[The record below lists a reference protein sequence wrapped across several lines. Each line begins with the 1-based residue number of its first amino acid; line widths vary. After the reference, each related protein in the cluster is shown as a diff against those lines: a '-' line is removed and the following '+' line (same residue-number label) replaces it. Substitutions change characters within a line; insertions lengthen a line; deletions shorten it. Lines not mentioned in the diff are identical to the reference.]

1 MFRTF
6 SLLACVLMTLLT
18 ETSLKAF
25 TLNGPNELPWQD
37 PRNGYAPGRLTGPMN
52 IDAEY
57 RWNVPY
63 ITYGFDPAF
72 ISYFGTNGIKAVE
85 QAMDILNS
93 LPKASE
99 ANLDD
104 FAFNTTR
111 PNPKAVALG
120 LIDLKSYVLS
130 QMMFQLGLTEPEEY
144 VHTLRDHTD
153 NPGSTFTWYV
163 IKRNFDPVT
172 LAPTSYIN
180 GELWT
185 YDTIFHSTS
194 PHTSFPEN
202 HPVNPFATGTTIAG
216 GDRRFNY
223 GQFYTGLTYDDMGG
237 LKYIYATNNLN
248 SERLMP
254 GVIEVITNKTS
265 PQQLDTLD
273 LALLTQRSQH
283 TTNDVATLLGFAGY
297 TNLHIISTNSYLTN
311 LVTTNIT
318 SFFTNFPYALGAP
331 LQQAYLTN
339 YFTNVTTAFDYAFDN
354 IITNTLYTR
363 MVVTQQVD
371 VVPSPVYQPGLGS
384 LVTNVTLLSTNYEV
398 GGDFYILPINN
409 IRVPRGETNS
419 NIGFDLISTQMVSVV
434 STTNRVFTVLS
445 ANVAVTNTNAVPIQL
460 NTFDLGTFYQQA
472 HWTTNDPAA
481 LLSLY
486 PDLIITGFRS
496 HFTNQIFTNIS
507 TFFTNYPSPI
517 PPGPLQVFGTNYETN
532 VVLVYDYDVGNVVI
546 NGSVNH
552 LTNFFGW
559 HENFPANPPSYIGGV
574 NQFPNV
580 NWQNTLVRK
589 LELVPAPGYTPGASL
604 IQTNILDSTFELR
617 PIPSGDFFI
626 VPSNLLGY
634 MTNSLLLT
642 GTGTATN
649 LDFYAPALLMTNEL
663 DTMEALP
670 TLDLTTFIEQTK
682 TNSPE
687 ALLAIPDYADLF
699 ITSASNYLTSRV
711 ITNYSITLTNYTYDP
726 AGSTSRFS
734 TNITYTFG
742 VQTNWV
748 YTFGNV
754 VTNTYYTKGVV
765 TFQQD
770 QTTVDPYDPAG
781 SPPHTE
787 TISSTFSKNFTNG
800 TVYIVPTNLFGYII
814 LGGITNVVPITNILS
829 SVTNQFATN
838 VDQTALIHYFTNY
851 TYFAR
856 PVQILTTN
864 DFATNDFGIRREI
877 TWTITT
883 NVYDVYPIQLLTTN
897 DLATNLLSRTEAV
910 TYYTNMTLG
919 YYPITLRPDR
929 GAAIRPGV
937 DKITFVRMYNQ
948 TIISTNFY
956 PFTTNYLDTYY
967 ITDGATNV
975 VRKQR
980 VLARTVFR
988 PDILFIGSDPGSI
1001 NNVPVANQGLG
1012 GWSTAASNWENNG
1025 DLNGTFPG
1033 GGTSLDFPGPGVIP
1047 GPNYDGDLPPVT
1059 IELTKVAPMT
1069 INDSDGFTGEAYL
1082 GQPDNIFFNG
1092 QFFNLLNGELITGIP
1107 LSFAWG
1113 SFDGSTNQPY
1123 VYPAGTSFTEL
1134 ENLILTPP
1142 SP

>member
-1 MFRTF
+1 
-6 SLLACVLMTLLT
+6 MTLLT

-25 TLNGPNELPWQD
+25 SLNGPNELPWQVE
-37 PRNGYAPGRLTGPMN
+37 RNGYAPSRLTGPMN

-57 RWNVPY
+57 RWNAPY

-85 QAMDILNS
+85 QAMEILNN

-99 ANLDD
+99 VNLDD
-104 FAFNTTR
+104 FAFNTSR
-111 PNPKAVALG
+111 PNPKAAALG
-120 LIDLKSYVLS
+120 LIDLKSYVLA
-130 QMMFQLGLTEPEEY
+130 QMMFQMGLAEPEEY

-153 NPGSTFTWYV
+153 NPGNTFTWYV

-172 LAPTSYIN
+172 LTPTSYIN

-185 YDTIFHSTS
+185 YDTIFHSS
-194 PHTSFPEN
+194 APHISFPEN

-216 GDRRFNY
+216 GNRRFNY
-223 GQFYTGLTYDDMGG
+223 GVFYTGLTYDDMGG

-248 SERLMP
+248 TERLMP
-254 GVIEVITNKTS
+254 GVFEIFTNKTT
-265 PQQLDTLD
+265 PRQLDTLD

-283 TTNDVATLLGFAGY
+283 TTNDVETLLGFPGY
-297 TNLHIISTNSYLTN
+297 ANLHIVHTNSYLTN

-318 SFFTNFPYALGAP
+318 SYFTNFPYALGAP
-331 LQQAYLTN
+331 LQQAFFTN
-339 YFTNVTTAFDYAFDN
+339 YLTNVTTAFDYSFDN
-354 IITNTLYTR
+354 IITNTVYFR
-363 MVVTQQVD
+363 MVVTQQVE

-384 LVTNVTLLSTNYEV
+384 LVTNVTVLSTNFEV
-398 GGDFYILPINN
+398 GGDFYILPIDNVP
-409 IRVPRGETNS
+409 VPRGVTNS
-419 NIGFDLISTQMVSVV
+419 NIGFDLISTQMQSVV
-434 STTNRVFTVLS
+434 TTTNRVFTVLS

-460 NTFDLGTFYQQA
+460 NTFDLGAFYQQI

-481 LLSLY
+481 VLDLY
-486 PDLIITGFRS
+486 PDLRITGFRS
-496 HFTNQIFTNIS
+496 HFTNQILTNIY

-546 NGSVNH
+546 NGSGNH
-552 LTNFFGW
+552 FTNFFGW
-559 HENFPANPPSYIGGV
+559 DENFPANPPSYIGGI

-580 NWQNTLVRK
+580 TWQNVLVRR
-589 LELVPAPGYTPGASL
+589 LDLVPAPGYSPGASTV
-604 IQTNILDSTFELR
+604 QTNVLEESIELR

-626 VPSNLLGY
+626 VSSNYLGY
-634 MTNSLLLT
+634 MTNALVLT

-649 LDFYAPALLMTNEL
+649 IDFYAPAQLMTNEL
-663 DTMEALP
+663 DENQSLS
-670 TLDLTTFIEQTK
+670 TLDLTTFIEQSR
-682 TNSPE
+682 TNSPAE
-687 ALLAIPDYADLF
+687 LLAIYNDLL
-699 ITSASNYLTSRV
+699 ITSVSNYLTPV
-711 ITNYSITLTNYTYDP
+711 TITNYTTYLTNAPYGVPGDPPIVVSNASYTY
-726 AGSTSRFS
+726 
-734 TNITYTFG
+734 G

-754 VTNTYYTKGVV
+754 VTNTYFTSGRV
-765 TFQQD
+765 TFRQD
-770 QTTVDPYDPAG
+770 VTLPDPYDWAG
-781 SPPHTE
+781 SPPQTE
-787 TISSTFSKNFTNG
+787 TITYNFTSNFVNG
-800 TVYIVPTNLFGYII
+800 TIYIVPTNLFGYRIV
-814 LGGITNVVPITNILS
+814 GGNPFPNVFPVTNVLS
-829 SVTNQFATN
+829 SATNTFATN
-838 VDQTALIHYFTNY
+838 VDQTVIIRYSTNY
-851 TYFAR
+851 IYYAH

-864 DFATNDFGIRREI
+864 DFATNVFGVRREV
-877 TWTITT
+877 TWNVVT
-883 NVYDVYPIQLLTTN
+883 NVYDVYPIELVTTN
-897 DLATNLLSRTEAV
+897 ELASNTLSRTEIV
-910 TYYTNMTLG
+910 TFYTNMTLG
-919 YYPITLRPDR
+919 YYPITLRQPD
-929 GAAIRPGV
+929 GAGLRPGV
-937 DKITFVRMYNQ
+937 DKLTFIRMYNQ
-948 TIISTNFY
+948 TGFTTNFY

-967 ITDGATNV
+967 TTDGATNV

-1001 NNVPVANQGLG
+1001 QNVPVANQGLG
-1012 GWSTAASNWENNG
+1012 GWSTAAANWENNG

-1047 GPNYDGDLPPVT
+1047 GPNYDGTLPPVT

-1069 INDSDGFTGEAYL
+1069 INDSEGFTGEAYL

-1107 LSFAWG
+1107 LAFAWG
-1113 SFDGSTNQPY
+1113 SFDGSTNDPI

-1134 ENLILTPP
+1134 ENLLLTPP